1 MVSGEP
7 GQSNIAP
14 QPVGYAAG
22 LKVSLVYMNRSSS
35 FRMFRMQV
43 MMTRPVCVHARPCRG
58 LRSALMVYAVLAR
71 STRTSQW
78 FLWRISSLSSFLI
91 SMHHLKRCYGSH
103 WFECLECSSHLNKI
117 KKVCSYSAVIK
128 LLFSSF
134 SAVRGVGKSFR
145 EMFFCFRRWFDI
157 GCLILEDLVHSIHI
171 EVFTQATPL
180 TLDVIQQVL

>member
-1 MVSGEP
+1 MVTSDKEMAVGAVRDAFQEVFGLAMVSGEP

-35 FRMFRMQV
+35 SFRMFRMQV
-43 MMTRPVCVHARPCRG
+43 MMTCPVCVHARPCRG

-91 SMHHLKRCYGSH
+91 STLHLMRCYSSH
-103 WFECLECSSHLNKI
+103 WFECSSHLNKI
-117 KKVCSYSAVIK
+117 KKSVVIQ
-128 LLFSSF
+128 LLFGSY
-134 SAVRGVGKSFR
+134 
-145 EMFFCFRRWFDI
+145 
-157 GCLILEDLVHSIHI
+157 
-171 EVFTQATPL
+171 
-180 TLDVIQQVL
+180 

>member
-1 MVSGEP
+1 MDIVVTSDKEMAVGAVRDAFQEVFGLAMVSGEP

-22 LKVSLVYMNRSSS
+22 LKVSLVYINRSSS

-78 FLWRISSLSSFLI
+78 FL
-91 SMHHLKRCYGSH
+91 
-103 WFECLECSSHLNKI
+103 
-117 KKVCSYSAVIK
+117 
-128 LLFSSF
+128 
-134 SAVRGVGKSFR
+134 
-145 EMFFCFRRWFDI
+145 
-157 GCLILEDLVHSIHI
+157 
-171 EVFTQATPL
+171 
-180 TLDVIQQVL
+180 